1 MDGINGITNL
11 ERLTQ
16 LAETVKTGQI
26 KDSEGFA
33 EALKKALSAIVE
45 SEKQDD
51 SNTDE
56 ILSGNIDNIA
66 SQMVDMVE
74 ADIALQFT
82 MQVRNK
88 IVEAY
93 QEIMRM
99 QI

>member
-11 ERLTQ
+11 EKLTQ
-16 LAETVKTGQI
+16 LTETVKTSQI
-26 KDSEGFA
+26 KDSKGFT
-33 EALKKALSAIVE
+33 EALEKALSSIVE
-45 SEKQDD
+45 SEKRDD
-51 SNTDE
+51 TNTDE
-56 ILSGNIDNIA
+56 ILAGNIDNIA

>member
-1 MDGINGITNL
+1 MNTISGISNI
-11 ERLTQ
+11 TQ
-16 LAETVKTGQI
+16 LTKLTGNSSI
-26 KDSEGFA
+26 GNSKAFSEILDNALSNVVDSE
-33 EALKKALSAIVE
+33 KV
-45 SEKQDD
+45 DD
-51 SNTDE
+51 SNTNQ
-56 ILSGNIDNIA
+56 ILAGNIDNIA

-88 IVEAY
+88 IVDAY

>member
-1 MDGINGITNL
+1 MSFIAGVTNIPQM
-11 ERLTQ
+11 TK
-16 LAETVKTGQI
+16 VTGMAN
-26 KDSEGFA
+26 KSGSADFT
-33 EALKKALSAIVE
+33 KALDQALSNITE
-45 SEKQDD
+45 SEKNDD
-51 SNTDE
+51 SNTE
-56 ILSGNIDNIA
+56 QLLAGNIDNIA

-88 IVEAY
+88 IVDAY

>member
-1 MDGINGITNL
+1 MNTISGITNL
-11 ERLTQ
+11 TQMTKLT
-16 LAETVKTGQI
+16 GI
-26 KDSEGFA
+26 GNSNDSKAFGDMLES
-33 EALKKALSAIVE
+33 ALSKVVE
-45 SEKQDD
+45 SEKTND
-51 SNTDE
+51 SNTE
-56 ILSGNIDNIA
+56 QVMAGSIDNIA

-88 IVEAY
+88 IVDAY

>member
-1 MDGINGITNL
+1 MNTISGISNL
-11 ERLTQ
+11 SQLTK
-16 LAETVKTGQI
+16 LTGTGN
-26 KDSEGFA
+26 KGASADFA
-33 EALKKALSAIVE
+33 KSLDQALSNITE
-45 SEKQDD
+45 SEKNDD
-51 SNTDE
+51 SNTE
-56 ILSGNIDNIA
+56 QLLAGNIDNIA

-88 IVEAY
+88 IVDAY